1 MNASCIL
8 KRGKFNLLIDGQYG
22 STGKGLF
29 ASYIS
34 RFNKID
40 LAIGRISPNAG
51 HTFYSKD
58 VHSKDALVKYV
69 TRQLPVSGILNKN
82 SIIFLSAGSVIDTEV
97 LRKEIDYFNIDSSR
111 LYIHPRAAVITKEN
125 LEEEKSEMG
134 VIKIASTQTG
144 TGAARAS
151 KIMRKGNIAANDPY
165 LQQFTGNLCLE
176 EFDYLNILVET
187 SQGFDLGLNFGF
199 QYPNCS
205 SSDVI
210 PSAVLADLGAH
221 PNDLGNVIMT
231 VRAYPIRVGNIVS
244 DRGET
249 IGYSGDVYSDSKE
262 LSWKELGVEPEY
274 TSVSHRMRRIF
285 TFSLQQYRRALSYI
299 RPDVVF
305 LNFLNY
311 ARAEE
316 LPILREAALYRK
328 PDFVGYGPT
337 HFDIISYS
345 SQLE

>member
-58 VHSKDALVKYV
+58 ALVKYV
-69 TRQLPVSGILNKN
+69 TRQLPVSGILNKD
-82 SIIFLSAGSVIDTEV
+82 SIIFLSAGSVIDAEV

-165 LQQFTGNLCLE
+165 LQQFTWNLC
-176 EFDYLNILVET
+176 
-187 SQGFDLGLNFGF
+187 
-199 QYPNCS
+199 
-205 SSDVI
+205 
-210 PSAVLADLGAH
+210 
-221 PNDLGNVIMT
+221 
-231 VRAYPIRVGNIVS
+231 
-244 DRGET
+244 
-249 IGYSGDVYSDSKE
+249 
-262 LSWKELGVEPEY
+262 
-274 TSVSHRMRRIF
+274 
-285 TFSLQQYRRALSYI
+285 
-299 RPDVVF
+299 
-305 LNFLNY
+305 
-311 ARAEE
+311 
-316 LPILREAALYRK
+316 
-328 PDFVGYGPT
+328 
-337 HFDIISYS
+337 
-345 SQLE
+345 